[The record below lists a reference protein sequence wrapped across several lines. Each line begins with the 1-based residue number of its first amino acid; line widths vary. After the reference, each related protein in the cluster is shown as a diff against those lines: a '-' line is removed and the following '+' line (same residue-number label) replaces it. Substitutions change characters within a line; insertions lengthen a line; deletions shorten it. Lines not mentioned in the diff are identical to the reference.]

1 MSLKRSRSPPVPP
14 ELSDISKSGPI
25 EDRDSVFVAH
35 YSPTLSV
42 KALQAQPEF
51 KTASHRIAAWRKASS
66 QRSLVGSQRLY
77 TTGSDDDGEKYAGK
91 KLEKLLEQM
100 HIEGT
105 VVVAR
110 WYGGILL
117 GPVRF
122 THIENCAREAIRNAS
137 NQSADSSSAKKFKT
151 ENDDKERTALAKELM
166 GRDESIQT
174 LRALLA
180 EKRAPSEVAAGEAE
194 AEAVKAPIAPSKAID
209 YGKMSHEQLKRLD
222 KARDATVAFIL
233 KQIDEAEVKPS
244 AAQQDV
250 ARPMTTGVNG
260 KLPSADETATPE
272 DEFD

>member
-42 KALQAQPEF
+42 KALQAQPDF

-100 HIEGT
+100 NIEGT

-137 NQSADSSSAKKFKT
+137 NQTADSTSVKKSKT
-151 ENDDKERTALAKELM
+151 ENDDKERTALAKELT

-180 EKRAPSEVAAGEAE
+180 EKRAASEVAAGEAE
-194 AEAVKAPIAPSKAID
+194 AVKAPSTPSKAID
-209 YGKMSHEQLKRLD
+209 YGKMSLEQLKRLD

-233 KQIDEAEVKPS
+233 KQIDETEVKPS

-260 KLPSADETATPE
+260 KLPSTDEIPTPE
-272 DEFD
+272 DDFD